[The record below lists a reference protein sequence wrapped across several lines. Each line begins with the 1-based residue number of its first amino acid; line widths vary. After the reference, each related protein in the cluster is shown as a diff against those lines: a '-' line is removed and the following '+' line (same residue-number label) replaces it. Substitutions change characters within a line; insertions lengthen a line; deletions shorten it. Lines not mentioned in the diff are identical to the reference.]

1 MEGCAFANFGISSG
15 ARRNRTKT
23 GTAKLII
30 QSSKDFGI
38 DLNAKDDCGKTAWH
52 IACLNGRTETA
63 LLIIQ
68 SSKDFGIDL
77 NARDDCGN
85 TALHFACNTGRT
97 EIVQLMIKNRK
108 EFGIY
113 IKAQN
118 NRDRSALDIT
128 KELIED
134 AYSFKPG
141 HYQII
146 EFLENEYSKM
156 DVTDQA
162 A

>member
-1 MEGCAFANFGISSG
+1 
-15 ARRNRTKT
+15 
-23 GTAKLII
+23 
-30 QSSKDFGI
+30 
-38 DLNAKDDCGKTAWH
+38 
-52 IACLNGRTETA
+52 
-63 LLIIQ
+63 
-68 SSKDFGIDL
+68 
-77 NARDDCGN
+77 
-85 TALHFACNTGRT
+85 
-97 EIVQLMIKNRK
+97 MIKNRK

-141 HYQII
+141 HYKII
-146 EFLENEYSKM
+146 EFLENEYFKM